1 MRTNGQKKKEK
12 IKQPEVRSL
21 KVQFKTRFNT
31 NSNKDVPE
39 IRLCGNWLEKL
50 GFHYG
55 KKISV
60 TTREKLLVIR
70 LHPD

>member
-12 IKQPEVRSL
+12 VKVPEVRSL
-21 KVQFKTRFNT
+21 KVQFKTRFNA

-50 GFHYG
+50 GFHHG
-55 KKISV
+55 KNVSV
-60 TTREKLLVIR
+60 TTMKELLIIKLQA
-70 LHPD
+70 D